1 MQRLRPDD
9 PETIGRYTLVAR
21 LGSGGMG
28 VVFLATAGSQS
39 VALKVV
45 RTSYLDNTHL
55 HSRFVREIETL
66 KKIDSPYV
74 ARIFDYAVEEDTA
87 WHAVEFVSG
96 PTLKQKVETDGP
108 LDAGEWEKLAREL
121 HAGLDDIHRLGI
133 VHRDLKPANMVMGD
147 SGVKLIDFGIAQDDD
162 ATSMTMTGLVAG
174 SPAWMS
180 PERLEGEDDSPA
192 SDLFSAGSVLT
203 FAATGKSPW
212 GASDKTTVSTMLTR
226 IIGGTPNLEGLTP
239 DQERVVRGLL
249 HPDPTRR
256 SWPNRELPAQT
267 VAQEPARPM
276 ESPAV
281 TSPPRPADCG
291 CSRWE
296 RGWGNTQYRLGK
308 TYCLRCGGVVWPKE
322 PPPSSQN
329 TDIPHE
335 LMSFGNCDCRGW
347 QRTWGT
353 QYLDGKT
360 LCLRCGGNVWA
371 LDDRPPG
378 VSWRVIATG
387 VRTSFFVVVGTIV
400 GANFFI
406 ITPFAGVAIVI
417 LLVGVVAAVGLLVRE
432 ILRLKDENAGRRL
445 GLKLLAAVVGWIL
458 LAVAVFVSAIYLFD
472 WLYWGL

>member
-21 LGSGGMG
+21 LGAGGMG

-45 RTSYLDNTHL
+45 RTSYLDNAHL

-74 ARIFDYAVEEDTA
+74 AKIFDYAVEEDTA

-108 LDAGEWEKLAREL
+108 LHSGEWDKLAREL
-121 HAGLDDIHRLGI
+121 QAGLDDIHRLGI

-180 PERLEGEDDSPA
+180 PERLEGEGDSRA

-212 GASDKTTVSTMLTR
+212 GASDKSTVSTMLTR

-239 DQERVVRGLL
+239 DQEQVVRGLL
-249 HPDPTRR
+249 NPDPGRR
-256 SWPNRELPAQT
+256 SWLNRELPVQT
-267 VAQEPARPM
+267 EVKMSTGPLEPG
-276 ESPAV
+276 AV
-281 TSPPRPADCG
+281 TSSPPLADCG

-296 RGWGNTQYRLGK
+296 RGWGNTEYRNGR
-308 TYCLRCGGVVWPKE
+308 TYCLRCRGVVWPT
-322 PPPSSQN
+322 N
-329 TDIPHE
+329 TPVVP
-335 LMSFGNCDCRGW
+335 
-347 QRTWGT
+347 TT
-353 QYLDGKT
+353 
-360 LCLRCGGNVWA
+360 
-371 LDDRPPG
+371 
-378 VSWRVIATG
+378 WRVFSNGLRPSFLIIVAAITG
-387 VRTSFFVVVGTIV
+387 TNFLYISPLAVAGTLFFLSGVVV
-400 GANFFI
+400 A
-406 ITPFAGVAIVI
+406 
-417 LLVGVVAAVGLLVRE
+417 VVFLVRS
-432 ILRLKDENAGRRL
+432 LMRLQRESTGPYL
-445 GLKLLAAVVGWIL
+445 GLKLLLAVVSWIAL
-458 LAVAVFVSAIYLFD
+458 TMAVFVLEIYLFD
-472 WLYWGL
+472 WLYWRI